1 MSYHKVI
8 VVGNLSSEPEMK
20 FTPDGKALTT
30 FRMASNDYNS
40 TTWWRV
46 AVWGKQAEA
55 AAEHLAKGRSCL
67 VEGRMNCDKST
78 GGPRVWTDNS
88 GNARAGYEI
97 NASQVTF
104 LGGGSMEQ
112 ASSPAPHRTESAPV
126 VADDENIP
134 F

>member
-1 MSYHKVI
+1 MSYQKVI
-8 VVGNLSSEPEMK
+8 VVGNLAADPEMK

-55 AAEHLAKGRSCL
+55 VAEHLAKGRSCL
-67 VEGRMNCDKST
+67 VEGRMNCDKAT
-78 GGPRVWTDNS
+78 GSPRVRTDSS

-104 LGGGSMEQ
+104 LSGGNREQ
-112 ASSPAPHRTESAPV
+112 ASSPAPRRTESAPV